1 MSFPNVFS
9 NLFGEDQLWR
19 RYTVRNFSAVAV
31 NPKMRKPTV
40 SRQRNAIY
48 TGKSK
53 TCCIKWQVIYG
64 HIIQVDGPFSSL
76 DFDGTIWNETH
87 PHLDLWVGVDDDNP
101 EHSRRYEVIIGDN
114 HYMNGVQCTSPI
126 KTPSGKTLD
135 PLEQQYN
142 NFLGSVR
149 STIEKIFGYLKTWA
163 ILSTVYR
170 GMLMNDN
177 GYSFLCTAFFSVAN
191 YTTPASLFLITI
203 KERSS

>member
-1 MSFPNVFS
+1 
-9 NLFGEDQLWR
+9 
-19 RYTVRNFSAVAV
+19 
-31 NPKMRKPTV
+31 
-40 SRQRNAIY
+40 
-48 TGKSK
+48 
-53 TCCIKWQVIYG
+53 
-64 HIIQVDGPFSSL
+64 
-76 DFDGTIWNETH
+76 
-87 PHLDLWVGVDDDNP
+87 
-101 EHSRRYEVIIGDN
+101 VIIGDN

-203 KERSS
+203 KERSR